1 MSRITKSI
9 KRITDELSKVANGND
24 ILADKIEKL
33 ERQVVKLVDEI
44 LDKVKE

>member
-24 ILADKIEKL
+24 IVADKIEEL
-33 ERQVVKLVDEI
+33 ERQVVKLVSEI
-44 LDKVKE
+44 LDKSNE